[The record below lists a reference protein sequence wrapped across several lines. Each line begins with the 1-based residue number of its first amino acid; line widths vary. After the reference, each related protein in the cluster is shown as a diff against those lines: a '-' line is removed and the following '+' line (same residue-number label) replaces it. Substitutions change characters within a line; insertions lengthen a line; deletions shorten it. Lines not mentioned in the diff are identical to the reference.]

1 MDSEVKV
8 GYVYWIHK
16 PEHTDIFT
24 EGYVGIT
31 SKTVDKRFRQHV
43 AAAKTGLKDYPIY
56 KAILKYGDSLVV
68 DTIVIASMDYCAE
81 LELQL
86 RPHEGIGYNI
96 LKGGY
101 INPLL
106 GRLAY
111 KTPED
116 IRLKQSLAK
125 LGKKA
130 SETTK
135 QRMRDARKNV
145 PSWDNS
151 QADKFVWSVADEIYK
166 LITDDNIQRRCDLSR
181 VLAIP
186 SSKLKS
192 VFNKIKSGW
201 NPIEDQRW
209 FQFQS
214 DYKLNNIEVIKL

>member
-1 MDSEVKV
+1 MDSDVKV

-31 SKTVDKRFRQHV
+31 SKTVSKRYRQHV
-43 AAAKTGLKDYPIY
+43 AAAKTKAKDYPIY
-56 KAILKYGDSLVV
+56 KAILKYGDLLIV

-81 LELQL
+81 LEFKL
-86 RPHEGIGYNI
+86 RPHEGIGYNV

-106 GRLAY
+106 GRMAY

-116 IRLKQSLAK
+116 IRLKQSLIK

-130 SETTK
+130 SDITK
-135 QRMRDARKNV
+135 QRMRDSRKNV

-151 QADKFVWSVADEIYK
+151 KADKFVWAIADEIYK
-166 LITDDNIQRRCDLSR
+166 LMNDGGIQRRCDLSR
-181 VLAIP
+181 VLNIEP
-186 SSKLKS
+186 SKLKS
-192 VFNKIKSGW
+192 IFNKIKSGW
-201 NPIEDQRW
+201 IPIEDQKW
-209 FQFQS
+209 LHFHS
-214 DYKLNNIEVIKL
+214 EYKLNNIEVIKL